1 MQKLHQWH
9 KNTGQASVKEKSS
22 SDEDGGEIFE
32 QQERV
37 VFTPYNEGDTV
48 IRRSERGKQELLE
61 EMRRQIAED
70 ELEAAERIQGARP
83 PPHSPILSP
92 RRSRRSAN
100 ILIDTSQETAPSS
113 PEKRDP
119 IIPPGLSPKQRNEAL
134 ARQSLDEADALCFS
148 RKRREV
154 DYTPKTLKDYKQLQ
168 RRTRGSKSSKTG
180 SYEMMGKLEPD
191 LNTPEL
197 VEKRAKKKRL
207 EAFSK
212 NLRRFNREKEAQKRR
227 RARANGRTSLAQE
240 KEPTP
245 AKTKRDRAKEYDAS
259 RPRPKPRP
267 KPKPRC
273 KAVSPSRGVRQPTR
287 REVLEQKHDELKA
300 SVEEIR
306 KMFGGR

>member
-1 MQKLHQWH
+1 
-9 KNTGQASVKEKSS
+9 
-22 SDEDGGEIFE
+22 
-32 QQERV
+32 
-37 VFTPYNEGDTV
+37 
-48 IRRSERGKQELLE
+48 
-61 EMRRQIAED
+61 
-70 ELEAAERIQGARP
+70 
-83 PPHSPILSP
+83 
-92 RRSRRSAN
+92 
-100 ILIDTSQETAPSS
+100 
-113 PEKRDP
+113 
-119 IIPPGLSPKQRNEAL
+119 
-134 ARQSLDEADALCFS
+134 
-148 RKRREV
+148 
-154 DYTPKTLKDYKQLQ
+154 
-168 RRTRGSKSSKTG
+168 
-180 SYEMMGKLEPD
+180 MMGKLEPD

-245 AKTKRDRAKEYDAS
+245 AKTKRDRAKEYYAS